1 MGSLSK
7 KNKKMRDTM
16 FCIINYIGNKT
27 SFNILANFAL
37 DKLYKCL
44 QRSFIIDKDSA
55 KGTAKSQV
63 ST

>member
-1 MGSLSK
+1 
-7 KNKKMRDTM
+7 M
-16 FCIINYIGNKT
+16 FCIIIYIIKHLL
-27 SFNILANFAL
+27 LANFAL
-37 DKLYKCL
+37 DKLHKCL